1 RGSVRRCS
9 RPPSSPIVLPL
20 SRHEKSFRPPWEEA
34 RLAPTLISQERILQE
49 LAPHGRSGPPVA
61 GFHRACPSTTLD
73 KSGNTTLCNCCAFG
87 SHAITAPRGCQ
98 CCLSRISPAPGA
110 GAAPVKGRWN
120 AGGAPRRGRRARAAV
135 RARAQTRRAR
145 AQTMRA
151 RAKTLRARSKA
162 LRARP
167 NTRAAP
173 ARGPRGP
180 AAGRL
185 AGGAVGCDVRKIAR
199 EPLFPKGIA
208 TSDPRRADTPQ

>member
-49 LAPHGRSGPPVA
+49 LAPHGRNGPPVA

-110 GAAPVKGRWN
+110 GAAPVKRRWN
-120 AGGAPRRGRRARAAV
+120 AGGAPMERRCRAGAAPVERRWGAPAEAQGAGGGAGPGEGGAGPGEHSRSAGARPARAGGGPPC
-135 RARAQTRRAR
+135 RRR
-145 AQTMRA
+145 
-151 RAKTLRARSKA
+151 RS
-162 LRARP
+162 LIRSEQR
-167 NTRAAP
+167 
-173 ARGPRGP
+173 
-180 AAGRL
+180 
-185 AGGAVGCDVRKIAR
+185 R
-199 EPLFPKGIA
+199 EAHFSEGDS
-208 TSDPRRADTPQ
+208 TS